1 MKDAKK
7 IDCIGL
13 IEYRSVAKG
22 LAAADLMLKSS
33 DVDLIFSAVLC
44 PGKYVAMVAGD
55 VSSVQEAERTVH
67 SRDGEY
73 ILSSIVLTD
82 VDSQVFSALSAT
94 SHFGRLDTL
103 GVLET
108 VDTVSAVAAADKIA
122 KSARVDLM
130 EIRLARGMGGKAFV
144 FFNGELANVEEGMRA
159 GVNEISENGTLIAT
173 SVIPNARTEILL

>member
-1 MKDAKK
+1 MKDVKK

-33 DVDLIFSAVLC
+33 DVDLLFSAVLC
-44 PGKYVAMVAGD
+44 PGKYVAIVAGN
-55 VSSVQEAERTVH
+55 VSSVQEAEKIIH
-67 SRDGEY
+67 HRDGEY
-73 ILSSIVLTD
+73 ILSSTVLTD
-82 VDSQVFSALSAT
+82 IDPQVLSALTAT

-108 VDTVSAVAAADKIA
+108 INTVSAVAAADKIV

-159 GVNEISENGTLIAT
+159 ATNELAQSGTLIAT
-173 SVIPNARTEILL
+173 SIIPNARTEILL